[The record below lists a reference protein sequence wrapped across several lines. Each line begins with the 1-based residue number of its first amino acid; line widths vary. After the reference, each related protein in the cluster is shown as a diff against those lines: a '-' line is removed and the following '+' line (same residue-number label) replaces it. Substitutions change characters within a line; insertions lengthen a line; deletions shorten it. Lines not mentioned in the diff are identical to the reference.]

1 MIEKVIM
8 KNKTDIVILLKDG
21 FDALEP
27 VDNAG
32 VEIELIF

>member
-1 MIEKVIM
+1 MM
-8 KNKTDIVILLKDG
+8 KDKNETDIVILLEYR

-32 VEIELIF
+32 VEIELLL